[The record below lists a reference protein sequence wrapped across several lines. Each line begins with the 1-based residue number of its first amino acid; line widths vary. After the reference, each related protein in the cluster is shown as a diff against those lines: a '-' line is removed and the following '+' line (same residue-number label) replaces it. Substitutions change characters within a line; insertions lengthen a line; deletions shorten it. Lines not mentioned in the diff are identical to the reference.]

1 MTTDNELIDAV
12 IKVLREHLV
21 LEDTS
26 DADMLDLAEDI
37 LTAIEQAADKNA
49 DNDQPQGGL

>member
-1 MTTDNELIDAV
+1 MTTDNDLLDAV
-12 IKVLREHLV
+12 IKVLREHLE

-37 LTAIEQAADKNA
+37 LTAIEQAAEK
-49 DNDQPQGGL
+49 DNPDG

>member
-1 MTTDNELIDAV
+1 MTTDNDLLDAV

-37 LTAIEQAADKNA
+37 LTAIEQAAEK
-49 DNDQPQGGL
+49 DNRDD